1 VKRLTIIGTV
11 FALFILNQYLI
22 PQWFVALGIQSMLLY
37 TILGFISMV
46 TIPIIMV
53 LSISEVE
60 MVRYASI
67 ALLLTTVA
75 FFVLDVTNVTGK
87 AAGYAYIVLI
97 VSNIALFVTGL
108 VIPEEFYFGRRA
120 GIFLILA
127 TFTMFLRYAQPVQIL
142 YTLIDEYNV
151 YAQMGWPVRSVF
163 NWVYSG
169 LYLMTFAFELLALD
183 GVLNEK
189 QQIGYK

>member
-1 VKRLTIIGTV
+1 MKRILIASGV
-11 FALFILNQYLI
+11 LALFLLNQYLL
-22 PQWFVALGIQSMLLY
+22 PQWFVELGIDSMILY

-53 LSISEVE
+53 VSIKEVE

-67 ALLLTTVA
+67 ALLLTTVS
-75 FFVLDVTNVTGK
+75 FFILDITNVTG
-87 AAGYAYIVLI
+87 AIAGYAYIVLI
-97 VSNIALFVTGL
+97 VSNIALLVTGL

-127 TFTMFLRYAQPVQIL
+127 TITMFLRYAQPVQIL
-142 YTLIDEYNV
+142 YTLIDEYNE
-151 YAQMGWPVRSVF
+151 YREMGWPTRTIF
-163 NWVYSG
+163 TWVYSG
-169 LYLMTFAFELLALD
+169 LYLLTFTFEVLALD

-189 QQIGYK
+189 QQIGYE